1 MQYVSLFEVL
11 QTSNDLDDVVSGL
24 DLGDEASAFQH
35 LAKALWLRY
44 VYSFLAVLHDDVKVA
59 FEDEI
64 ALELDD
70 VFVLAHFQELGFLGG
85 FFLL

>member
-11 QTSNDLDDVVSGL
+11 KTSDDLDDVVSGL

-44 VYSFLAVLHDDVKVA
+44 VYPFLAVLHDDVEISL
-59 FEDEI
+59 EDEI
-64 ALELDD
+64 ALKLDD
-70 VFVLAHFQELGFLGG
+70 IFVLAHF
-85 FFLL
+85 

>member
-35 LAKALWLRY
+35 LA
-44 VYSFLAVLHDDVKVA
+44 
-59 FEDEI
+59 
-64 ALELDD
+64 
-70 VFVLAHFQELGFLGG
+70 
-85 FFLL
+85 